1 MVIRT
6 GIVTGRF
13 VMRTLGLILLM
24 VLIASGVAAESRFGS
39 RPWKGFLEFDQM
51 FVLKAGAERSL
62 TQNWGIEGALGVS
75 LMGFTTFGYE
85 LVGVYHLRPE
95 RSRFQWDIEFGLPI
109 AYFNFL
115 EGTVVDLDPYAS
127 GPYAGWAPG
136 ACLVW
141 GFRFR
146 RGSILGVK
154 TGAVVPIEYQ
164 WGSGWSGRLQVI
176 PDLALQW
183 MF

>member
-1 MVIRT
+1 
-6 GIVTGRF
+6 
-13 VMRTLGLILLM
+13 MRKLVLILLM
-24 VLIASGVAAESRFGS
+24 ITIASGVAAESRFGT

-62 TQNWGIEGALGVS
+62 SGAWGIKGAFGVS
-75 LMGFTTFGYE
+75 PMGFTTFGYE
-85 LVGVYHLRPE
+85 VVGVYHLRPAT
-95 RSRFQWDIEFGLPI
+95 SRFQWDIEFGLPI

-115 EGTVVDLDPYAS
+115 EGTVVDWDPYIT
-127 GPYAGWAPG
+127 GPFAGWAPG

-154 TGAVVPIEYQ
+154 TGATVPIEYQ
-164 WGSGWSGRLQVI
+164 SGSGWHNRLQVI
-176 PDLALQW
+176 PNIALQW